1 MLQGMTFVV
10 PVQVWLLLCASVA
23 VPTEGGLAVDVFEP
37 RAERLCLSPGA
48 KSWRHPGPR
57 RLEALR
63 GRWGHALAPL
73 VLSPADTAGC
83 CFEFDLFPE
92 RGQRK
97 RVVVETFCRVC
108 CVGLRLSSPC
118 AVHAKN
124 ADLALRLGR
133 AVIVQL
139 AMLGLS
145 MVLGCYLAG

>member
-1 MLQGMTFVV
+1 MLQGMTLFRASLVAT
-10 PVQVWLLLCASVA
+10 LCQRA
-23 VPTEGGLAVDVFEP
+23 VPAEGGLAVDVFEP

-83 CFEFDLFPE
+83 CFEFDLLPG

-97 RVVVETFCRVC
+97 NCCCDVRSAR
-108 CVGLRLSSPC
+108 CVGLRLS
-118 AVHAKN
+118 
-124 ADLALRLGR
+124 
-133 AVIVQL
+133 
-139 AMLGLS
+139 
-145 MVLGCYLAG
+145 